1 MAKNREN
8 IKADTDGLAEEPP
21 IIEMEGEEGDD
32 EVTGATPGVASA
44 CKEFGMENSHEFAK
58 SLGIKPPGQ
67 V

>member
-1 MAKNREN
+1 MTKDREN
-8 IKADTDGLAEEPP
+8 IKAISDDSTEEPP
-21 IIEMEGEEGDD
+21 IIEREGEEGDD

-67 V
+67 I